1 MGEDLEYQTLI
12 RLYLLQ
18 AEECNRLSS
27 EVSSHWDEVPF
38 PGEEGAVADP
48 ALAAAPPDAS
58 DERTY
63 VEALV
68 ANAQRVSGCT
78 CAELLAAGYAL
89 RQWVQRRPLAD
100 QSTWLRAS
108 QCPHVTL
115 VDGLAAADFTGS
127 RTARDWFVLV
137 AALRLVTLDG
147 PVRIP
152 VINDYVINWV
162 ETNNHYLI

>member
-1 MGEDLEYQTLI
+1 MGKESEYQTLI

-27 EVSSHWDEVPF
+27 EVSSHWDEAPP
-38 PGEEGAVADP
+38 PGEE
-48 ALAAAPPDAS
+48 AAADHAPAS
-58 DERTY
+58 ATPAASEERTY

-100 QSTWLRAS
+100 QATWLRAS

-115 VDGLAAADFTGS
+115 VDGLAAADFSGS
-127 RTARDWFVLV
+127 RPARDWFDLV
-137 AALRLVTLDG
+137 AALRRVTLNG

>member
-1 MGEDLEYQTLI
+1 MGDDLEYQTLI

-27 EVSSHWDEVPF
+27 EVSSHWDEVPL
-38 PGEEGAVADP
+38 PGAEGADP
-48 ALAAAPPDAS
+48 ALTAAPPDLS

-68 ANAQRVSGCT
+68 ANARRVSGCN

-89 RQWVQRRPLAD
+89 RQWVQRRPLTD
-100 QSTWLRAS
+100 QATWLRAS

-127 RTARDWFVLV
+127 RPARDWFVLV

-152 VINDYVINWV
+152 VINDYVINWI
-162 ETNNHYLI
+162 ETNSHYLI

>member
-1 MGEDLEYQTLI
+1 MGEDQEYQTLI

-27 EVSSHWDEVPF
+27 EVSSHWDEVPLL
-38 PGEEGAVADP
+38 GEESAADP
-48 ALAAAPPDAS
+48 APAASLDVS

-63 VEALV
+63 VEALI
-68 ANAQRVSGCT
+68 ANAQRVSGCN

-100 QSTWLRAS
+100 QATWLRAS

-115 VDGLAAADFTGS
+115 VDGLAAADFTGT

-152 VINDYVINWV
+152 VINDYVLNWV
-162 ETNNHYLI
+162 ETNNHYLT